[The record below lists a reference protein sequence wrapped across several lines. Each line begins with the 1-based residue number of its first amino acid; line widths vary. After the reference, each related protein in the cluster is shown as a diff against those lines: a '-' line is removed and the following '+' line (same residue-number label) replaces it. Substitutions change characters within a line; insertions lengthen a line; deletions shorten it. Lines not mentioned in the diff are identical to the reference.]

1 MHDSDNQTT
10 QPLYQTSS
18 SSLWVLSRDTRLKI
32 RPLKRVSP
40 IPRLSPFMEYS
51 GRPNPDQA
59 RAQAR
64 LLKCAIKFDPMPSAE
79 AKCQVATAQCHRQWS
94 AKMPKCQDATA
105 QCHRQWSA
113 KMPKVGCYYLEGRDI
128 RGWQKFWSSSVSGPR
143 YLCRLFTV
151 SRTRRTD

>member
-1 MHDSDNQTT
+1 VRGCQCGNSGAHMHDSDNQTT

-64 LLKCAIKFDPMPSAE
+64 LLKCVIKFDPMPSAE

-113 KMPKVGCYYLEGRDI
+113 KMPKVGCYYLEGEEQDQAQGLR
-128 RGWQKFWSSSVSGPR
+128 QQNAK
-143 YLCRLFTV
+143 
-151 SRTRRTD
+151 

>member
-1 MHDSDNQTT
+1 M
-10 QPLYQTSS
+10 
-18 SSLWVLSRDTRLKI
+18 LSRDTRLKI

-40 IPRLSPFMEYS
+40 IPRLIPFMEYS

-94 AKMPKCQDATA
+94 AKMPKA
-105 QCHRQWSA
+105 
-113 KMPKVGCYYLEGRDI
+113 GCYYLEGEEQDQTQGLRQLNAQVI
-128 RGWQKFWSSSVSGPR
+128 VPSPHLAFPCLVINSV
-143 YLCRLFTV
+143 
-151 SRTRRTD
+151 